1 MSIFGD
7 LLGVGGVADAAKA
20 ITGTI
25 GDVIKRFIPDPDK
38 ALEAKVETEKII
50 AAGLTSQMQAMQA
63 VMTADSQS
71 TSIYTS
77 GARPTVVY
85 WSLGMITLLVGLGT
99 FGHADHAL
107 MALKAVPDNM
117 WTMITYGIGIFA
129 AGRTVEK
136 STTTI
141 ANAITSVI
149 AKRVAK

>member
-1 MSIFGD
+1 MSI
-7 LLGVGGVADAAKA
+7 LSAALGVDGIGAAVATVSASV
-20 ITGTI
+20 TE
-25 GDVIKRFIPDPDK
+25 VIKRFIPDPDK
-38 ALEAKVETEKII
+38 ALEAQTAVQT
-50 AAGLTSQMQAMQA
+50 AVATSVTAQMQAMQS
-63 VMTADSQS
+63 VMAADSAS

-85 WSLGMITLLVGLGT
+85 WSLAMITLLVVLGS

-107 MALKAVPDNM
+107 AALSAVPEKM

-141 ANAITSVI
+141 ATAITNAI
-149 AKRVAK
+149 ANRVKK